1 MEKEKPDVL
10 VGLFHAGVDY
20 SYGGVT
26 ADTKYNENASQLV
39 AQRVPGFDLIFVGHD
54 HSGWDGMGWDPATKK
69 KVEVKD
75 PDGKTVYIYGA
86 LNAAR
91 RVPVV
96 NLTLDWNAD
105 KKAWDKRVRG
115 GLVDIGQYK
124 SDPGFEAQF
133 QAGFDEIKSWVDRP
147 VGKMDA
153 VISSR
158 DSIFGDSAFVDLIH
172 RIQLDISKD
181 PAIGL
186 KPADISFAAP
196 LSMDAK
202 IPTSKD
208 GTLYVR
214 DMFNLYVYENFL
226 YTMSLTGKQV
236 DDFLEFSYANWFATM
251 PNDGDHL
258 IAFQKDKEGKLVF
271 DARYNTAQTVT
282 RYYNYDSAAGINY
295 FVDVTKPVGD
305 KVTITSMSDGR
316 IFNPSET
323 YTVAINSYRGSGA
336 AAIGKGSGLDK
347 ETIRTNEAGQRRD
360 HQGPPLL
367 PPEVV
372 RSPDRIGDCGA
383 HRQLVYRAPGL
394 GGQGY
399 GQRLSLAVSL
409 EVDARGFIRSRQ
421 GSEELRQGESGR
433 PRKARAATFSPALIP
448 SNTDL
453 PGPLSPIRNPPSIRG
468 SLDFYLI

>member
-1 MEKEKPDVL
+1 
-10 VGLFHAGVDY
+10 
-20 SYGGVT
+20 
-26 ADTKYNENASQLV
+26 
-39 AQRVPGFDLIFVGHD
+39 
-54 HSGWDGMGWDPATKK
+54 MGWDPATKK

-226 YTMSLTGKQV
+226 
-236 DDFLEFSYANWFATM
+236 
-251 PNDGDHL
+251 
-258 IAFQKDKEGKLVF
+258 
-271 DARYNTAQTVT
+271 
-282 RYYNYDSAAGINY
+282 
-295 FVDVTKPVGD
+295 
-305 KVTITSMSDGR
+305 
-316 IFNPSET
+316 
-323 YTVAINSYRGSGA
+323 
-336 AAIGKGSGLDK
+336 
-347 ETIRTNEAGQRRD
+347 
-360 HQGPPLL
+360 
-367 PPEVV
+367 
-372 RSPDRIGDCGA
+372 
-383 HRQLVYRAPGL
+383 
-394 GGQGY
+394 
-399 GQRLSLAVSL
+399 
-409 EVDARGFIRSRQ
+409 
-421 GSEELRQGESGR
+421 
-433 PRKARAATFSPALIP
+433 
-448 SNTDL
+448 
-453 PGPLSPIRNPPSIRG
+453 
-468 SLDFYLI
+468 